1 MKSVVLRALVASLVA
16 LNLEPSWF
24 FGIVSKDNY
33 EKKAASSAALLLVE
47 AAGGLIWSNASQEFR
62 PIFDLATFREA
73 RERRWRWHRRLE
85 FHNFHGAELKLV
97 YFEEGNLVKYIDN
110 DTRVTG
116 VCGELWNNLA
126 DYLNFTLVPVKMEQ
140 RNFGGQRDNGS
151 YDGILGRLQANDSQI
166 VPRSGMFRGRL
177 DLLEYTV
184 PLWSIRY
191 RLYIRPEWR
200 HDEAWMIHLFSPGL
214 WSAFFLLLLGLGCA
228 EYLSELC
235 SRHDAGETDRDRFAS
250 LQDHVFYT
258 VAVATSQGGVP
269 AGLHDKSRLVYLST
283 SLFAWVV
290 LIAFSSHAILLLT
303 SRRFVPPFADL
314 RGLLR
319 GSQYAV
325 LAFNGSM
332 VHQEFRGLVQ
342 RYARSARDFSRVS
355 YAPAAQDMYAKACA
369 AAASSSSKRKKRY
382 AVFEADD
389 RHKALGRDFCRLVP
403 TGAHYFESF
412 VASAVKRGFKYKRC
426 FDLGIVRMLETGL
439 LDGLRE
445 RWLDNVWSGGD
456 DEQPPFQS
464 IDMQQVYVTFG
475 VLAAGASL
483 SILVLLAEI
492 LCHFLL
498 AGHLKPPS
506 EDRREEG
513 NGSSSRW
520 NVRPNLNGTKI
531 HAVYFQVRVYDEKQD
546 PDYFEFQRGKRSATG
561 ICGDVW
567 SVLADLLNFTL
578 VVTRSRTR
586 SLGTVVQPA
595 NRSSSSSSSNN
606 DKNFT
611 DLLGLVQQGRYEA
624 IPKMEAFA
632 ERLAAVDFTRS
643 IWKDRYRLFVRPYYR
658 FKSLWMLD
666 LFSWQ
671 VWAAAGLFYLLLV
684 AVNVAASRWSS
695 SDDVAPR
702 VVLACSS
709 SADYLFYGFGALCNQ
724 GEPLYLALWES
735 SSRLLALSTGLFS
748 WLLLVSYGSQLVIFM
763 QRTYSPAPFSSLDQ
777 LLDET
782 DYAILAERHSIVEI
796 GFRKN
801 YRPVY
806 ARIQLAERI
815 AFLDTHQDMWSLA
828 CSQSEYARMA
838 ELAPCELVPVPGE
851 SYFKTWI
858 VAGLAK
864 GCRHKRAIDSG

>member
-1 MKSVVLRALVASLVA
+1 MKSVLRAIVASLVA
-16 LNLEPSWF
+16 LNLEPSML
-24 FGIVSKDNY
+24 GIVSKDN
-33 EKKAASSAALLLVE
+33 ERRALLVE
-47 AAGGLIWSNASQEFR
+47 AAGGLIWSNASQDFR

-85 FHNFHGAELKLV
+85 FHNFHGAALKLV
-97 YFEEGNLVKYIDN
+97 YFEEGNLVKYTDN
-110 DTRVTG
+110 DTKVTG

-151 YDGILGRLQANDSQI
+151 YDGILGQLQANDSQI

-214 WSAFFLLLLGLGCA
+214 WSAFFLLLLALGCA

-235 SRHDAGETDRDRFAS
+235 SRHDEATGDDRRFAS

-269 AGLHDKSRLVYLST
+269 AGLHDKSRIVYIST

-290 LIAFSSHAILLLT
+290 LIAFSSHAIILLM

-319 GSQYAV
+319 GSEYTV

-369 AAASSSSKRKKRY
+369 AAASPSRRKKRY

-403 TGAHYFESF
+403 TGAPYFESF

-445 RWLDNVWSGGD
+445 RWLDNVWSGDGSD

-475 VLAAGASL
+475 ILAAGASL

-498 AGHLKPPS
+498 AHKS
-506 EDRREEG
+506 TIARRSVG
-513 NGSSSRW
+513 NYKLMIESW
-520 NVRPNLNGTKI
+520 FI
-531 HAVYFQVRVYDEKQD
+531 
-546 PDYFEFQRGKRSATG
+546 KR
-561 ICGDVW
+561 
-567 SVLADLLNFTL
+567 
-578 VVTRSRTR
+578 
-586 SLGTVVQPA
+586 
-595 NRSSSSSSSNN
+595 NR
-606 DKNFT
+606 
-611 DLLGLVQQGRYEA
+611 
-624 IPKMEAFA
+624 
-632 ERLAAVDFTRS
+632 
-643 IWKDRYRLFVRPYYR
+643 
-658 FKSLWMLD
+658 
-666 LFSWQ
+666 
-671 VWAAAGLFYLLLV
+671 
-684 AVNVAASRWSS
+684 
-695 SDDVAPR
+695 
-702 VVLACSS
+702 
-709 SADYLFYGFGALCNQ
+709 
-724 GEPLYLALWES
+724 
-735 SSRLLALSTGLFS
+735 
-748 WLLLVSYGSQLVIFM
+748 
-763 QRTYSPAPFSSLDQ
+763 
-777 LLDET
+777 
-782 DYAILAERHSIVEI
+782 
-796 GFRKN
+796 
-801 YRPVY
+801 
-806 ARIQLAERI
+806 
-815 AFLDTHQDMWSLA
+815 
-828 CSQSEYARMA
+828 
-838 ELAPCELVPVPGE
+838 
-851 SYFKTWI
+851 
-858 VAGLAK
+858 
-864 GCRHKRAIDSG
+864 